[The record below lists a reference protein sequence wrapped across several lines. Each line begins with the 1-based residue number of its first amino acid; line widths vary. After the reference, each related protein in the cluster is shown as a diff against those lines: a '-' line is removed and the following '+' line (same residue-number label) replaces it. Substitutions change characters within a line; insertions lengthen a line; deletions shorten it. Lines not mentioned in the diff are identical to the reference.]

1 MGAQVWCSFLETQFF
16 LEVTM
21 IKLLRNEDGNIA
33 MVQAGIYLIVLLVIL
48 YIGLTINQNV
58 IDTSDFEDSTEATG
72 VITFTGTGAENET
85 INVSTETYTMKAT
98 PAAAFDVDIGANLT
112 LSMTN
117 LVAEINTN
125 STLLSAE
132 SSAGVG
138 TITALVIGDAG
149 NDYAFTTN
157 VTDGSADAATLTGG
171 VDADALYAASV
182 DMDSTTENAYG
193 MAGIMP
199 IVLIAVAILAS
210 LLGIVYL
217 FR

>member
-1 MGAQVWCSFLETQFF
+1 
-16 LEVTM
+16 M
-21 IKLLRNEDGNIA
+21 IKLLKNEAGNIA
-33 MVQAGIYLIVLLVIL
+33 MVQAGIYLIVLLVVL

-58 IDTSDFEDSTEATG
+58 IDASDFDDSIEATG
-72 VITFTGTGAENET
+72 VITFTGNGTATET
-85 INVSTETYTMKAT
+85 INISTETYTMV
-98 PAAAFDVDIGANLT
+98 AAYTAPFDVVIGANET
-112 LSMTN
+112 VSMTN
-117 LVAEINTN
+117 LAAEITAN
-125 STLLSAE
+125 STLLSAT

-138 TITALVIGDAG
+138 TVTALVVGAAG

-157 VTDGSADAATLTGG
+157 VTGATVDAATLTGG
-171 VDADALYAASV
+171 VDADALYTAST
-182 DMDSTTENAYG
+182 DMDTTTESAYG